1 MEKRVGAAR
10 CFFLGCVS
18 MTRASSSPVVFL
30 PAFVFD
36 FAFLV
41 VAAVFAMLSWT
52 LSSSAVSPGAS
63 WLLSLVA

>member
-1 MEKRVGAAR
+1 
-10 CFFLGCVS
+10 
-18 MTRASSSPVVFL
+18 L

-52 LSSSAVSPGAS
+52 LSSSAVSSGAS
-63 WLLSLVA
+63 WLLSSVASSLLLSLSS